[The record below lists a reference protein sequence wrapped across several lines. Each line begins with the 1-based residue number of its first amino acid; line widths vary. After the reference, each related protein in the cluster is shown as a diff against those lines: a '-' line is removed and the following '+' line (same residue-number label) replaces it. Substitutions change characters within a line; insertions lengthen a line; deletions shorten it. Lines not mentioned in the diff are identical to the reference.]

1 MGQLLILLCLK
12 FEALNALKL
21 HLLESYYNKCN
32 AHFDVQE
39 LLLQFWTERHKMWQ
53 EYGEA

>member
-1 MGQLLILLCLK
+1 MPTS
-12 FEALNALKL
+12 
-21 HLLESYYNKCN
+21 SYYNKCN

-39 LLLQFWTERHKMWQ
+39 LLLQFWMERRETWQ